1 MNNFCFNQDQGMVHP
16 LFISF
21 EFLVTHHFFDV
32 LVSLLL
38 LLTEKGPW
46 ALSASVDGPG
56 TSTNLKRLCVST
68 SIIHILQLLSSAPA
82 TRHDSDTACLDPTGL
97 KFQTGNFKAI
107 LVFLISNFVVSSK
120 SNTF

>member
-1 MNNFCFNQDQGMVHP
+1 MNNFCFNHAQDQCMVH
-16 LFISF
+16 LFFISF

-68 SIIHILQLLSSAPA
+68 SYNLHY
-82 TRHDSDTACLDPTGL
+82 TASFFGSC
-97 KFQTGNFKAI
+97 NKA
-107 LVFLISNFVVSSK
+107 
-120 SNTF
+120 

>member
-1 MNNFCFNQDQGMVHP
+1 MNNFCFNQDQCMVH
-16 LFISF
+16 LFFISF

-56 TSTNLKRLCVST
+56 TQHKLEKTFCLYKYNSHFTASFFG
-68 SIIHILQLLSSAPA
+68 SSNK
-82 TRHDSDTACLDPTGL
+82 T
-97 KFQTGNFKAI
+97 
-107 LVFLISNFVVSSK
+107 
-120 SNTF
+120 

>member
-1 MNNFCFNQDQGMVHP
+1 MVHP

-56 TSTNLKRLCVST
+56 TSTNLKRLCVSA
-68 SIIHILQLLSSAPA
+68 SYNLHY
-82 TRHDSDTACLDPTGL
+82 TASFFGSC
-97 KFQTGNFKAI
+97 NKA
-107 LVFLISNFVVSSK
+107 
-120 SNTF
+120 